1 MNKRRL
7 AIVLSGAL
15 ALVVSVGVISGAFAA
30 ETDSVVL
37 APGAPG
43 VDYSN
48 QSF

>member
-15 ALVVSVGVISGAFAA
+15 ALVSVGVISGAFAA

-43 VDYSN
+43 VDYSS

>member
-7 AIVLSGAL
+7 AIIFSGAL
-15 ALVVSVGVISGAFAA
+15 LLVPAGVITGALA
-30 ETDSVVL
+30 EEPPSSVL

-48 QSF
+48 QNF

>member
-7 AIVLSGAL
+7 VIILSGAL
-15 ALVVSVGVISGAFAA
+15 ALVSVGLILGAFSA

>member
-7 AIVLSGAL
+7 AIVLSGSL
-15 ALVVSVGVISGAFAA
+15 ALVSVGVISEAFAA

-43 VDYSN
+43 VNYSN

>member
-7 AIVLSGAL
+7 AIILSGAL
-15 ALVVSVGVISGAFAA
+15 LLVSAGVITGALTEEPA
-30 ETDSVVL
+30 SSVL

-48 QSF
+48 QNF

>member
-7 AIVLSGAL
+7 VLILSGAL
-15 ALVVSVGVISGAFAA
+15 LLVSAGVVTGALTEEPASS
-30 ETDSVVL
+30 VL

>member
-7 AIVLSGAL
+7 AIILGGAL
-15 ALVVSVGVISGAFAA
+15 ALVSVGVISGALADEPA
-30 ETDSVVL
+30 SSVI

-43 VDYSN
+43 VDYSD